1 MILSIIKIICCV
13 ASCMLYYLVWKYLK
27 QKALGMQTL
36 LDLVI
41 KDHILVQTFVNIMT
55 TLPVIKTRYVCQSDE
70 NCNHILAL
78 IMLHVGHFSFAVF
91 LLQIFV
97 TIGIR
102 YMSIFHQ
109 TVLNDI
115 PDKKIIRTCRIFVFC
130 FAVMSNL
137 LDNIGPGDHVYAY
150 LTNTKTTY
158 QDEHVFSLIL
168 IAIVNLIGIIYVQ
181 FRIEFYTASGQSHL
195 NHPGQNSPGLSHI
208 VLSHLGQINPGL
220 SHSGLNSPRL
230 NSSRIS
236 TPGLSS
242 PGLSH
247 YRLSSPGLRYPGQIS
262 PEPSHIGQRNL
273 EQVEEQ
279 SEETSTLDKSTIWKI
294 IAIVCM
300 CLILL
305 LYWAISMVSSGSK
318 DFVETALSLVIGQI
332 LVALII
338 PIILVRRNDNL
349 CKFCVDSI
357 KSIGK

>member
-1 MILSIIKIICCV
+1 MILSIIKVICCA
-13 ASCMLYYLVWKYLK
+13 ASCMIYYLVWKYLK

-55 TLPVIKTRYVCQSDE
+55 TLPVIKTRYVCQSNE

-78 IMLHVGHFSFAVF
+78 VMLHVGHFSFAVL

-115 PDKKIIRTCRIFVFC
+115 PDKKVIRTCRIFVFC

-150 LTNTKTTY
+150 LTDTKTTY
-158 QDEHVFSLIL
+158 QDEHVFSLIF

-181 FRIEFYTASGQSHL
+181 FSIEFYTASEQSNL
-195 NHPGQNSPGLSHI
+195 NHPGQKSPG
-208 VLSHLGQINPGL
+208 LSHLGQITL
-220 SHSGLNSPRL
+220 SHSRLNSPRL

-262 PEPSHIGQRNL
+262 PEPSHSGQRNL
-273 EQVEEQ
+273 QQVEEQ

-294 IAIVCM
+294 VAIVCM

-305 LYWAISMVSSGSK
+305 LYWAISMVSSGAK
-318 DFVETALSLVIGQI
+318 DFVETAFSLVIGQI
-332 LVALII
+332 LIALVI

-357 KSIGK
+357 KSFGK